1 MGHLTPLDFAVMTA
15 QADRS
20 AVVQERSRGRLP
32 DFFIVGHAKSGT
44 TALYEMLKRH
54 PQVYMSDVKEPWYFV
69 PELRSSKRRRAN
81 QRHPD
86 TLEGYLALFAGAEPG
101 QRLGEATSSY
111 LLSKMAAGR
120 IAELQ
125 PDARIVAIL
134 REPASFLRSLHLQFL
149 QAHVETEPDLRKA
162 LELEPLR
169 REGKRIPPHSTR
181 PQSLL
186 YSEHVRYVEQLRRY
200 HAVFP
205 REQVL
210 TLIYED
216 FRADNE
222 ATVRRLLR
230 FLEVEDSRPIE
241 TLEANPTV
249 QARSP
254 RTRELIRSLSLA
266 RGGPLGAARKTI
278 TALTP
283 KRARGGAVRLSE
295 RGLLSAAV
303 RPPDELLMRELRV
316 RYKDEV
322 AALSDYLDRDLVRLW
337 GYDGIG

>member
-1 MGHLTPLDFAVMTA
+1 MTA
-15 QADRS
+15 QVDRS
-20 AVVQERSRGRLP
+20 AVVREQPQGRLP

-44 TALYEMLKRH
+44 TALYEMLQRH
-54 PQVYMSDVKEPWYFV
+54 PQVYMSDVKEPWFFV

-81 QRHPD
+81 PRHPD
-86 TLEGYLALFAGAEPG
+86 TLEGYLALFAGAQPG

-111 LLSKMAAGR
+111 LLSKTAAAR

-125 PDARIVAIL
+125 PQARIIAIL

-149 QAHVETEPDLRKA
+149 QAHVETEPDLRRA
-162 LELEPLR
+162 LGLEPLR
-169 REGKRIPPHSTR
+169 REGKQIPPHSTR

-200 HAVFP
+200 DAVFP

-216 FRADNE
+216 FRSDNE
-222 ATVRRLLR
+222 ATLRRLLR
-230 FLEVEDSRPIE
+230 FLDVDATLPIE
-241 TLEANPTV
+241 PLHANPTV

-266 RGGPLGAARKTI
+266 RGGPLGAARKAI

-283 KRARGGAVRLSE
+283 KRVRTGAVRLSE
-295 RGLLSAAV
+295 RSLLSAEV
-303 RPPDELLMRELRV
+303 RPPDEQLMGELRA
-316 RYKDEV
+316 RYKPEV
-322 AALSDYLDRDLVRLW
+322 TALGEYLGRDLVRLW

>member
-1 MGHLTPLDFAVMTA
+1 MTA

-20 AVVQERSRGRLP
+20 AVVREQPQGRLP

-44 TALYEMLKRH
+44 TALYEMLRRH

-69 PELRSSKRRRAN
+69 PELRSSKRRQAN
-81 QRHPD
+81 PRHPD
-86 TLEGYLALFAGAEPG
+86 TLEGYLALFAGAQPG
-101 QRLGEATSSY
+101 QRLGEATPSY
-111 LLSKMAAGR
+111 LLSMTAAAR

-149 QAHVETEPDLRKA
+149 QAHVETEPDLRRA

-169 REGKRIPPHSTR
+169 REGKQIPPHSTR

-216 FRADNE
+216 FRRDNE
-222 ATVRRLLR
+222 ATLRRVLR
-230 FLEVEDSRPIE
+230 FLDVDDTQPIE
-241 TLEANPTV
+241 PLHANPTV
-249 QARSP
+249 QSRSP
-254 RTRELIRSLSLA
+254 RTRELIRALSLA
-266 RGGPLGAARKTI
+266 RGGPLGAARKAI

-283 KRARGGAVRLSE
+283 KRVRTGAVALGE
-295 RGLLSAAV
+295 RSLLSAEV
-303 RPPDELLMRELRV
+303 RAPDERLMGELRA
-316 RYKDEV
+316 RYKAEV
-322 AALSDYLDRDLVRLW
+322 TALGDYLDRDLVRLW